1 LALILLQTNSNP
13 TVTLLT
19 TKNTPADSIHLT
31 KAKPTMFEQ
40 VFFSGLA
47 LGSIYG
53 LVALGFAV
61 IFKATDV
68 FNFAQGMF
76 VVCGAYL
83 AVTAISILQ
92 LPFPLAIVFI
102 VGAAALLGVL
112 IHMALIQPLLGRP
125 MLSVIMLTIALS
137 IALRALIEMIFGPQG
152 RSLTTPMPT
161 GVLMLGSVRISYL
174 HLTAALVSWAC
185 MAGFGLFFRF
195 TSVGLLMRASADSHE
210 AAVVSGVNV
219 NTMNRLAWAIGS
231 TLAAVGGLFLGQ
243 LQIASTELEGIGL
256 LALPAVVIGGMQS
269 IPGAIVGG
277 LLVGIIEQM
286 ASTYISPKS
295 SDIVIYVLLLLI
307 LMVRPWGLF
316 GQKELGRV

>member
-1 LALILLQTNSNP
+1 
-13 TVTLLT
+13 
-19 TKNTPADSIHLT
+19 
-31 KAKPTMFEQ
+31 MFEQ

-76 VVCGAYL
+76 VVCGAYF
-83 AVTAISILQ
+83 AVTAMSILQ
-92 LPFPLAIVFI
+92 LPFPWAIVFI

-112 IHMALIQPLLGRP
+112 IHLVLIQPLSGRP
-125 MLSVIMLTIALS
+125 MLSVIMLTMALS
-137 IALRALIEMIFGPQG
+137 IALRSFIEILFGPQG
-152 RSLTTPMPT
+152 RSLTTPLPT
-161 GVLMLGSVRISYL
+161 GVLMLGHVRISYL

-219 NTMNRLAWAIGS
+219 NTMNRLAWGIGS

-295 SDIVIYVLLLLI
+295 SDIVIYLLLLLI

-316 GQKELGRV
+316 GQRELGRV

>member
-1 LALILLQTNSNP
+1 
-13 TVTLLT
+13 
-19 TKNTPADSIHLT
+19 
-31 KAKPTMFEQ
+31 MFEQ

-83 AVTAISILQ
+83 AVTAMSILQ
-92 LPFPLAIVFI
+92 LPFPLAIGFI
-102 VGAAALLGVL
+102 LCAAALLGVF
-112 IHMALIQPLLGRP
+112 IHMVLIQPLSGRP

-137 IALRALIEMIFGPQG
+137 IALRSFIEIVFGPQG
-152 RSLTTPMPT
+152 RSLSTPLPS
-161 GVLMLGSVRISYL
+161 GVLMLGDVRISYL
-174 HLTAALVSWAC
+174 HLTAALVSWVCRAL
-185 MAGFGLFFRF
+185 FGLFFRF

-219 NTMNRLAWAIGS
+219 NTMNRLAWGIGS

-256 LALPAVVIGGMQS
+256 LALTAVVIGGMQS
-269 IPGAIVGG
+269 IPGAIIGG

-316 GQKELGRV
+316 GQRELGRV

>member
-1 LALILLQTNSNP
+1 
-13 TVTLLT
+13 
-19 TKNTPADSIHLT
+19 
-31 KAKPTMFEQ
+31 MFEQ

-92 LPFPLAIVFI
+92 LPITLAIVFI
-102 VGAAALLGVL
+102 VAAAALLGVL

-137 IALRALIEMIFGPQG
+137 IALRALIEIMFGPQG

-231 TLAAVGGLFLGQ
+231 TLAAIGGLFLGQ

-316 GQKELGRV
+316 GQRELGRV

>member
-1 LALILLQTNSNP
+1 
-13 TVTLLT
+13 
-19 TKNTPADSIHLT
+19 
-31 KAKPTMFEQ
+31 MFEQ

-76 VVCGAYL
+76 VVCGAYF
-83 AVTAISILQ
+83 AVTAMSILQ
-92 LPFPLAIVFI
+92 LPFPLAILFI

-112 IHMALIQPLLGRP
+112 IHMVLIQPLSGRP

-137 IALRALIEMIFGPQG
+137 IALRSIIEMVFGPQG
-152 RSLTTPMPT
+152 RSLTTPLPT
-161 GVLMLGSVRISYL
+161 GELMLGSVRISYL
-174 HLTAALVSWAC
+174 HLTAALVSWVC
-185 MAGFGLFFRF
+185 MAGFGLFFKF
-195 TSVGLLMRASADSHE
+195 TSVGLLMRASADNHE

-219 NTMNRLAWAIGS
+219 NTMNRLAWGIGS

-316 GQKELGRV
+316 GQRELGRV

>member
-1 LALILLQTNSNP
+1 MVILPITR
-13 TVTLLT
+13 
-19 TKNTPADSIHLT
+19 NTRVD
-31 KAKPTMFEQ
+31 EQ

-83 AVTAISILQ
+83 AVTAMSLLQ

-112 IHMALIQPLLGRP
+112 IHMVLIQPLSGRP

-137 IALRALIEMIFGPQG
+137 IALRSFIEIVFGPQG
-152 RSLTTPMPT
+152 RSLTTPLPT
-161 GVLMLGSVRISYL
+161 GVLMLGSIRISYL
-174 HLTAALVSWAC
+174 HLTAALVSWVC

-195 TSVGLLMRASADSHE
+195 TSVGLLMRASADNHE
-210 AAVVSGVNV
+210 AAVVSGINV

-316 GQKELGRV
+316 GQRELGRV

>member
-1 LALILLQTNSNP
+1 
-13 TVTLLT
+13 
-19 TKNTPADSIHLT
+19 
-31 KAKPTMFEQ
+31 MFEQ

-92 LPFPLAIVFI
+92 LPFALSIVFI
-102 VGAAALLGVL
+102 VGASALLGVL

-137 IALRALIEMIFGPQG
+137 IALRALIEIIFGSQG

-161 GVLMLGSVRISYL
+161 GVLLLGSVRISYL

-286 ASTYISPKS
+286 AATYISPKS

-316 GQKELGRV
+316 GQRELGRV